1 VEEDDVGMSGANLKE
16 IGLSEAVEFIW
27 READLL
33 DRGAY
38 REWLDLWTRDGRYIV
53 PLDRTATD
61 FDATLNYVNDDHA
74 MRALRVQRLVDGQS
88 VSATLAPRTVRTVSR
103 FVTLA
108 ADRDFHELRCAQI
121 VVVYRRDKTHVL
133 AADVTYRLVAGGPHG
148 LAIDR
153 KIVSLINAE
162 DALLCLSL
170 LL

>member
-1 VEEDDVGMSGANLKE
+1 VEKDDVGMSGANLKD
-16 IGLSEAVEFIW
+16 IGFSEAVEFIW

-38 REWLDLWTRDGRYIV
+38 QEWLELWAQDGRYVV
-53 PLDRTATD
+53 PLDRAATD

-74 MRALRVQRLVDGQS
+74 MRELRVQRLIGGQS
-88 VSATLAPRTVRTVSR
+88 VSAALAPRTVRTVSR

-108 ADRDFHELRCAQI
+108 ADREMHELRCAQV

-148 LAIDR
+148 IAIDR

-162 DALLCLSL
+162 DALLCMSL